1 MTSAHGGG
9 AAMPEDN
16 DPSRGPLVP
25 DGVVVLGFLRDVI
38 PEGPWCLSLS
48 LPDKKGLKTRTFM
61 PGEEAELIRW
71 LDANRSGADAYYHGN
86 RVRGRMAKK
95 PSREDFTHV
104 SHLHVDIDPRAGEV
118 LADEQERIRVLLLGD
133 SPRGLP
139 QPTWVIFS
147 GGGYQALWRLREPIP
162 LADLAAGEDA
172 ALFNLEIANKLDGDR
187 CHSIDHLLR
196 LPGTVNWPDE
206 KKQRRGQRP
215 TVACVVLHDPTRVH
229 DLTAFKKAEHAT
241 VDVAT
246 LTVPLRLPASVGPVP
261 SLDVLP
267 STVSDR
273 CKQIIEHGHDPEE
286 PTRLPSRSEWLFSAV
301 CEMVRAKVPDETVL
315 GIITDARWRISA
327 SVLEQKKSRK
337 YAERQIQRAKAKTA
351 LPGMPDGRPRFPLP
365 RGDHHHRDVAILLGR
380 ELAATGRYYNH
391 LGRWVMLTEEGRF
404 KGIAPAAA
412 VTHLESVAGFGYLDR
427 DGELVC
433 ERMTK
438 EVADI
443 LARSEELLEQ
453 LPEIRIVTDCPVL
466 IESDERPRTV
476 TGYDEGSRTFARGRA
491 PDRVRLSEAREL
503 LLDLLCDYDFVTPG
517 DAARAI
523 AIPISAA
530 LVMGG
535 WLLPGRGPLHVVEGD
550 ESQAGKGL
558 LCQLVAAMFGT
569 RARKIARSERG
580 GGVGSLAESLSRAF
594 LDGEP
599 IIQIDNQRGAVA
611 DAFLEA
617 AITESPIEA
626 RALRI
631 SGLVDPSRTVLLMT
645 SNKAEFTRDLANRSN
660 FVRIRK
666 RPDGYRF
673 RDWGCSIVEHV
684 RRHQPRYLGSLFTV
698 ITEWH
703 ARDKPTASD
712 AGHDFRRW
720 AGIIRWILVDLL
732 GLADPIAEVRQIQA
746 RVTSKARNWLRDIV
760 LAVVKRGQA
769 GATLTA
775 SDIRDVA
782 IAEGL
787 EVPGW
792 AEGEESTGSDAR
804 MRVAAQQVGKRLGVL
819 FGPGDDVKTLQEGE
833 WVLRRA
839 VRQRAVDET
848 HTRPQPVYRVDRFA
862 PELPA
867 WRHDES
873 NRDDDADESL
883 GQGEIP
889 F

>member
-1 MTSAHGGG
+1 VRH
-9 AAMPEDN
+9 
-16 DPSRGPLVP
+16 
-25 DGVVVLGFLRDVI
+25 
-38 PEGPWCLSLS
+38 
-48 LPDKKGLKTRTFM
+48 
-61 PGEEAELIRW
+61 
-71 LDANRSGADAYYHGN
+71 
-86 RVRGRMAKK
+86 RVAKK
-95 PSREDFTHV
+95 PSREDFV
-104 SHLHVDIDPRAGEV
+104 QVPHLHVDIDPRAGEV
-118 LADEQERIRVLLLGD
+118 LADEQVRIGALLRGD

-139 QPTWVIFS
+139 PPTWVVFS

-162 LADLAAGEDA
+162 LPNLAAAEDV
-172 ALFNLEIANKLDGDR
+172 ALFNLEIANKLGGDR
-187 CHSIDHLLR
+187 CHSVDHLLR

-215 TVACVVLHDPTRVH
+215 ALARIVLHDPKRVY
-229 DLTAFKKAEHAT
+229 DRTAFKKAELPT

-261 SLDVLP
+261 SLDILP
-267 STVSDR
+267 STISDR
-273 CKQIIEHGHDPEE
+273 CRRIIEHGHDPDE
-286 PTRLPSRSEWLFSAV
+286 PNRLPSRSEWLFSVV
-301 CEMVRAKVPDETVL
+301 CELVRAKVPDETVL

-337 YAERQIQRAKAKTA
+337 YAERQILRAKAKTA

-412 VTHLESVAGFGYLDR
+412 VTHFESVAGFGYLNA
-427 DGELVC
+427 DGDLVC

-438 EVADI
+438 EAADI

-466 IESDERPRTV
+466 IESDGKPKIV
-476 TGYDEGSRTFARGRA
+476 TGYDEGSKTFARGRT
-491 PDRVRLSEAREL
+491 PDLVPLAEARAL

-535 WLLPGRGPLHVVEGD
+535 WLVPGRGPLHVVEGD

-569 RARKIARSERG
+569 RTRKIARNERG

-626 RALRI
+626 RALRA

-666 RPDGYRF
+666 RPDSYRF
-673 RDWGCSIVEHV
+673 RERGCSIVEYV
-684 RRHQPRYLGSLFTV
+684 RKHQPRFLGSLFTV

-703 ARDKPTASD
+703 ARSKPTASD

-720 AGIIRWILVDLL
+720 GGIIRWILVDLL
-732 GLADPIAEVRQIQA
+732 GLADPIAEVRQIQV

-760 LAVVKRGQA
+760 LAVVKRGQV
-769 GATLTA
+769 GTTLTA

-792 AEGEESTGSDAR
+792 ADGEDSTGSEAR

-819 FGPGDDVKTLQEGE
+819 FGPGDDVKALQEGE

-848 HTRPQPVYRVDRFA
+848 HTRPQPIYRVDRFA
-862 PELPA
+862 PELPP
-867 WRHDES
+867 WKLDDPGGDE
-873 NRDDDADESL
+873 
-883 GQGEIP
+883 GEGEPPEPAGLP